1 MISNPNNPTIRQ
13 IRKLRKR
20 RERDRAREMLVEG
33 HRALGVA
40 LRAHARVSRVLHTKD
55 AATRRADL
63 LRDARAAGAS
73 VVEVSPAVM
82 ASLTSVETAPDVLG
96 VADIPAVTADES
108 LSRFGLGAVL
118 AGVRDPATAGS
129 ILASCA
135 AAGGTVAIATK
146 GTTDLF
152 APKPV
157 RSAAGAHFA
166 LAIAPDVDPEACAAA
181 LRAAGVR
188 LAVIEPAGAA
198 LSDAV
203 LDEPLALVVGE
214 DGAIPDPLLK
224 AADAHVAVGRP
235 DSPVRPSVAA
245 QAAVVL
251 FEAARRRSE
260 VPGRKTGGPERGRG

>member
-33 HRALGVA
+33 HRALTVA
-40 LRAHARVSRVLHTKD
+40 VKSKTRVSRVLHTKD
-55 AATRRADL
+55 AATRRAGL
-63 LRDARAAGAS
+63 LREAKAAGAT
-73 VVEVSPAVM
+73 VLEVSTAVM

-96 VADIPAVTADES
+96 VADIPAVTADEA
-108 LSRFGLGAVL
+108 LARFGLGAVL

-188 LAVIEPAGAA
+188 RAVLESSGDA
-198 LSDAV
+198 LSEATLV
-203 LDEPLALVVGE
+203 EPLAVVIGE
-214 DGAIPDPLLK
+214 DGAVPDPLLK
-224 AADAHVAVGRP
+224 AATALVAVGEP
-235 DSPVRPSVAA
+235 GAHVRPSVAA

-251 FEAARRRSE
+251 FEAARRRNEAS
-260 VPGRKTGGPERGRG
+260 GGTGRGRG